1 METKIRYTKEYLL
14 KKSLK
19 IIEEHTPTTIEELI
33 SFLGCSKPTFYN
45 KIKINSKEYEQIFNA
60 IKLAKLRVS
69 NKLKAKILESDNPTL
84 IISGIKLYGS
94 DEDRQALNQNIN
106 VNANTTVNY
115 EDVKKIEVNISKLSL
130 EEQITFNALLDKIKN
145 E

>member
-19 IIEEHTPTTIEELI
+19 VIEEHAPTTIEELI

-45 KIKINSKEYEQIFNA
+45 KIKINSKEYEQIFDA
-60 IKLAKLRVS
+60 LKQAKLRVS

-84 IISGIKLYGS
+84 IISGIKIYGS

-106 VNANTTVNY
+106 VNANTNINY
-115 EDVKKIEVNISKLSL
+115 EDVKKLEVNINKLTI
-130 EEQITFNALLDKIKN
+130 EEQRMLNALLDKIRD

>member
-19 IIEEHTPTTIEELI
+19 VIEEHTPTTIEELI
-33 SFLGCSKPTFYN
+33 SFLGCSKPTFYS
-45 KIKINSKEYEQIFNA
+45 KIKINSKEYEQIFDA
-60 IKLAKLRVS
+60 LKLAKLRVS

-94 DEDRQALNQNIN
+94 EEDKQALNQNIN

-115 EDVKKIEVNISKLSL
+115 EDVKKLEVNINKLSI
-130 EEQITFNALLDKIKN
+130 EEQRMLNALLDKIRD

>member
-19 IIEEHTPTTIEELI
+19 VIEEHTPTTIEELI
-33 SFLGCSKPTFYN
+33 SFLGCSKHTFYN